1 MFHKVMDSANP
12 FRPSFF
18 EAYAAAHL
26 SSALRPAF
34 RFVLEVLSVR
44 HPALIRISTRADD
57 IFTALLLV
65 LETSQLRTDA
75 ALLAESFY
83 SLRRTTATSFKQHS
97 SSAEPLSGRQ
107 VLLSV
112 AIAVLV
118 PHVRATLDNWH
129 STATGGAAAELF
141 ADGYT
146 PGLGVAAEANDEPQF
161 AQQTTHSCP
170 SRVTCMSDV
179 FVIAL
184 SEMKRLL
191 RALRRVFSSPSAR
204 ELALTWYPRVSALF
218 ESTDLAFNLLYL
230 FGRTRFFSL
239 SLAMQRLILRR
250 SSPSELM
257 QSSMESTSFFP
268 PDETRIDIPRML
280 AATSERLL
288 MVCRASF
295 FAGIFA
301 FRFLQY
307 YYAAEAS
314 APRETGPTIP
324 PPEPL
329 LPAAGVD
336 RELAMA
342 HGKCPLCHH
351 NRVNPTA
358 CATSGYVY
366 CYLCILR
373 HIQERE
379 KCPVT
384 AAPTGVQDLVRI
396 YDEAGGT

>member
-1 MFHKVMDSANP
+1 MDSASP
-12 FRPSFF
+12 LKPSFF
-18 EAYAAAHL
+18 EAYASAHL

-44 HPALIRISTRADD
+44 HPALIRISARADD
-57 IFTALLLV
+57 IFTGLLLV

-83 SLRRTTATSFKQHS
+83 SLRRTAATSVKKHGS
-97 SSAEPLSGRQ
+97 TPEPLSGRQ
-107 VLLSV
+107 ILLSV
-112 AIAVLV
+112 AMAVLV
-118 PHVRATLDNWH
+118 PHFRATLDTWH
-129 STATGGAAAELF
+129 SSATGGAAAELF
-141 ADGYT
+141 AEGYA
-146 PGLGVAAEANDEPQF
+146 PGLAAAARATDEPHV
-161 AQQTTHSCP
+161 AEQTARSCP
-170 SRVTCMSDV
+170 SHMIRISDV
-179 FVIAL
+179 FGIVL

-204 ELALTWYPRVSALF
+204 VLALTWYPRVSALF

-230 FGRTRFFSL
+230 FGHTRFFSL
-239 SLAMQRLILRR
+239 SLAIQRLILRR
-250 SSPSELM
+250 SNASEMM
-257 QSSMESTSFFP
+257 QSSKGNTSFFP
-268 PDETRIDIPRML
+268 PGESRIDLPRIV
-280 AATSERLL
+280 AATSERVL
-288 MVCRASF
+288 MVCKASF

-342 HGKCPLCHH
+342 PGKCPLCHR

-358 CATSGYVY
+358 CATSGYVF
-366 CYLCILR
+366 CYLCILS

-379 KCPVT
+379 ICPVT